1 MSSEQDNKAIV
12 RNYFEDAF
20 NRGYLDVADEIFDPE
35 HQILNPYIS
44 EEMRGPAPM
53 KDLVWFSRKMLPD
66 LEVVVE
72 DDIAEG
78 EKVTTRWT
86 LRGNLA
92 DKLRT
97 PDVDEEV
104 RVSGISVSRVIGGKI
119 KETRLRCEAVK
130 EPQRPVPR
138 DEFRE
143 WLREATPTMEREA
156 SHLTFPPLD
165 NSPVSRF
172 CCIFGLKFCCYESEP
187 RFTE

>member
-12 RNYFEDAF
+12 RSYFEDAF
-20 NRGYLDVADEIFDPE
+20 NRGYLDVTDEVFDPE

-44 EEMRGPAPM
+44 KRMHGPEPM

-78 EKVTTRWT
+78 EKVMIRWT
-86 LRGNLA
+86 LTGKLA
-92 DKLRT
+92 DKLRA

-104 RVSGISVSRVIGGKI
+104 TVSGISVCRVIGGKI
-119 KETRLRCEAVK
+119 METWLRCEAVQ

-143 WLREATPTMEREA
+143 WLRENTPTMEREA

-172 CCIFGLKFCCYESEP
+172 CCILGLKFCCNELQP
-187 RFTE
+187 PFTA